1 MAAPQLRGARRRGA
15 AGAGSRM
22 HSHQNSRGVW
32 VQVGGVML
40 PVVLG
45 GGAHL
50 AAHPWGPG
58 SGSSAGQLLVKHQQ
72 RFKGPDQMCRAPSP
86 RREYLFTCFP
96 PRPALPPHIDLQVF
110 FHLPV
115 FFKVSN
121 SPPNNLPFS
130 LGESSSVCLSR
141 PV

>member
-1 MAAPQLRGARRRGA
+1 MAAPQLRGARRRSA
-15 AGAGSRM
+15 AGAGSGM

-50 AAHPWGPG
+50 AAHPWGLG

-72 RFKGPDQMCRAPSP
+72 RFKGPDQMCRTPSP
-86 RREYLFTCFP
+86 RREYLFTFPAP
-96 PRPALPPHIDLQVF
+96 PRPAPTHR
-110 FHLPV
+110 
-115 FFKVSN
+115 
-121 SPPNNLPFS
+121 SPS
-130 LGESSSVCLSR
+130 LFPLACFL
-141 PV
+141 